1 MPPHQHSLCYSS
13 LAKASIKHNS
23 SARGMTRVWGGGKG
37 PPPLQHQGHLSAR
50 RLLTQPLPLLL
61 SNSHDRTQSRHQGK
75 DKRVGGGGEGP
86 PVPQCRDHLSACGP
100 STQPVPLFLSD
111 SRNQTQSWHQGNNEH
126 AWGPRGCPR
135 CNAKTICWC
144 ADHQHSLCHFSSA
157 TAATNHNRGA
167 GEQ

>member
-37 PPPLQHQGHLSAR
+37 PPPLQHRGHLSAR

-75 DKRVGGGGEGP
+75 DKRVGGGKGSLA
-86 PVPQCRDHLSACGP
+86 PQHRGYLLTRRPSIQPLPLLLSN
-100 STQPVPLFLSD
+100 SHN
-111 SRNQTQSWHQGNNEH
+111 RTQSWHQGNNERPG
-126 AWGPRGCPR
+126 GPKGRPR
-135 CNAKTICWC
+135 RNAETICW
-144 ADHQHSLCHFSSA
+144 H
-157 TAATNHNRGA
+157 A
-167 GEQ
+167 GH